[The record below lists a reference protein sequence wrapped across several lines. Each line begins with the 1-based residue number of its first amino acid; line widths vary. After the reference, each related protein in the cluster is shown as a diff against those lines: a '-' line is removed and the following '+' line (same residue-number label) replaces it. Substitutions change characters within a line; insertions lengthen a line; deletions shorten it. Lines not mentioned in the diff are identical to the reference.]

1 MKQLNYKLI
10 VSDFDGTLANSKNEV
25 PPFVVEEVNNYVEL
39 GGIFAVCTGR
49 ILPSILPRVR
59 EMGFNGLL
67 IASQGCQ
74 IADIA
79 TGELIK
85 NTVFTQQQAKKICS
99 YLEALN
105 QNIQLYSDKGFY
117 STLPEDEPHLNLYE
131 KIIGIK
137 SMHLNIPLSSFVTTV
152 EPQFCKVAMLV
163 HQDERQALYEK
174 IKADLG
180 GEFDVTCS
188 AKVLIE
194 ISPLGVTK
202 GEALKFIAER
212 YNVPMEKTVAVG
224 DNLNDISM
232 IEVAGLG
239 CAVGNGEE
247 ELKRIAS
254 YVAPTCDEGAVADI
268 IRKFGYK
275 ND

>member
-25 PPFVVEEVNNYVEL
+25 PPLVVEEVNSYVAN

-49 ILPSILPRVR
+49 ILQSILPRVR
-59 EMGFNGLL
+59 QMGFNGLV

-74 IADIA
+74 IADIT
-79 TGELIK
+79 TGKLIK
-85 NTVFTQQQAKKICS
+85 NSVFSQQQAYKICS
-99 YLEALN
+99 YLEAIN
-105 QNIQLYSDKGFY
+105 QNIQLYSDKLFY
-117 STLPEDEPHLNLYE
+117 SDLPEDEPHLNIYE
-131 KIIGIK
+131 SIIGIK
-137 SMHLNIPLSSFVTTV
+137 ALHLGIPLSRFVTTV
-152 EPQFCKVAMLV
+152 EAQFCKVAILV
-163 HQDERQALYEK
+163 RKEERQSLYEK
-174 IKADLG
+174 IKAHLG
-180 GEFDVTCS
+180 DEFDVTCS

-202 GEALKFIAER
+202 GEALKFIAQK
-212 YNVPMEKTVAVG
+212 YGIDMQKTVAIG

-232 IEVAGLG
+232 VEAAGLG

-247 ELKRIAS
+247 ELKQIAD
-254 YVAPTCDEGAVADI
+254 YVAPTCDEGGVADI
-268 IRKFGYK
+268 IKKFGYK

>member
-1 MKQLNYKLI
+1 MKDLNYKLI

-25 PPFVVEEVNNYVEL
+25 PSFVVEEVNNYVSA

-59 EMGFNGLL
+59 EMGFNGLV

-74 IADIA
+74 IAEIS
-79 TGELIK
+79 TGKLIK
-85 NTVFTQQQAKKICS
+85 NCVFSREQAYKICS
-99 YLEALN
+99 YLEALGV
-105 QNIQLYSDKGFY
+105 NIQLYSDTGFY
-117 STLPEDEPHLNLYE
+117 STLPKDEPHLNLYE
-131 KIIGIK
+131 SIIGLNAL
-137 SMHLNIPLSSFVTTV
+137 HLDIPLSRFVKSA
-152 EPQFCKVAMLV
+152 ESKFCKASILV
-163 HQDERQALYEK
+163 KQEERQALYEK
-174 IKADLG
+174 IKAYLG
-180 GEFDVTCS
+180 DEFDVTCS

-202 GEALKFIAER
+202 GEALKYLAQRF
-212 YNVPMEKTVAVG
+212 NVPMQKTVAVG

-239 CAVGNGEE
+239 CAVGNGED
-247 ELKRIAS
+247 ELKRIAK

-268 IRKFGYK
+268 IKKFGYK

>member
-10 VSDFDGTLANSKNEV
+10 ISDFDGTLANYKNEV
-25 PPFVVEEVNNYVEL
+25 PPFVVEEVNNYVSC

-59 EMGFNGLL
+59 EMGFNGLV

-74 IADIA
+74 IAEIA
-79 TGELIK
+79 TGKILK
-85 NTVFTQQQAKKICS
+85 NSVFSQEQAYKICS
-99 YLEALN
+99 YLEALDV
-105 QNIQLYSDKGFY
+105 NIQLYSDTGFY

-131 KIIGIK
+131 GIIGIK
-137 SMHLNIPLSSFVTTV
+137 AMHLDIPLSRFARAV
-152 EPQFCKVAMLV
+152 EPQFCKAAILV

-174 IKADLG
+174 IKAYLG
-180 GEFDVTCS
+180 DEFDVTCS

-202 GEALKFIAER
+202 GEALKFLANK
-212 YNVPMEKTVAVG
+212 YDVPMEKTIAVG

-232 IEVAGLG
+232 VQVAGLG

-247 ELKRIAS
+247 ELKRVAK
-254 YVAPTCDEGAVADI
+254 YVAPTCDEGAVAHI
-268 IRKFGYK
+268 IKKFGYK
-275 ND
+275 NG

>member
-1 MKQLNYKLI
+1 MKKINYQLI
-10 VSDFDGTLANSKNEV
+10 VSDFDGTLANYKNEV
-25 PPFVVEEVNNYVEL
+25 PQYVVEEINSYVKC

-59 EMGFNGLL
+59 EMGLNGLV

-74 IADIA
+74 IAEIA
-79 TGELIK
+79 TGKLIK
-85 NTVFTQQQAKKICS
+85 NSVFSQEQAFKICS
-99 YLEALN
+99 YLEGLDV
-105 QNIQLYSDKGFY
+105 NIQLYSDKVFY
-117 STLPEDEPHLNLYE
+117 STLPVDEPHLNLYE
-131 KIIGIK
+131 SIIGIK
-137 SMHLNIPLSSFVTTV
+137 AQHLDIPLSRFVRVV
-152 EPQFCKVAMLV
+152 EPQFCKAAILV

-174 IKADLG
+174 IKAYLG
-180 GEFDVTCS
+180 DEFDVTCS

-202 GEALKFIAER
+202 GGALKFLADNF
-212 YNVPMEKTVAVG
+212 NVPMEKTIAVG

-232 IEVAGLG
+232 VEIAGLG

-247 ELKRIAS
+247 ELKAIAD

-268 IRKFGYK
+268 IKKFGYI

>member
-1 MKQLNYKLI
+1 MNKLNYKLI

-25 PPFVVEEVNNYVEL
+25 PPFVVEEVNNYVNN

-59 EMGFNGLL
+59 EMGFNGLV

-74 IADIA
+74 IAQIE
-79 TGELIK
+79 TGKLIK
-85 NTVFTQQQAKKICS
+85 NTVFSQEQAYKICTF
-99 YLEALN
+99 LEGLN
-105 QNIQLYSDKGFY
+105 QNIQLYSDRGFY

-131 KIIGIK
+131 SIIGIK
-137 SMHLNIPLSSFVTTV
+137 AMHLDIPLSRFVTAV
-152 EPQFCKVAMLV
+152 EPQFCKTAILV
-163 HQDERQALYEK
+163 HQNERQALYEK
-174 IKADLG
+174 IKAHLG
-180 GEFDVTCS
+180 DEFDVTCS

-202 GEALKFIAER
+202 GEALKFLADK
-212 YNVPMEKTVAVG
+212 YNVPMKNTIAVG

-232 IEVAGLG
+232 VEVAGLG

-247 ELKRIAS
+247 ELKQIAS
-254 YVAPTCDEGAVADI
+254 YVAPTCDEGGVADI
-268 IRKFGYK
+268 IKKFGYK